1 MLSFLSVDGFVS
13 SFLSVDGFVSS
24 FLSVEGFVS
33 SFLSVEG
40 FVSSFLPSVVVSAGL
55 DGLLSSGSFAIS
67 SVFVSPQ
74 VKQVNVFT
82 PVDVVV
88 GAVVTSPSFHLCPVA
103 FSVIS
108 SFVSSQVEQV
118 YTVFP
123 SFVQVAGVTF
133 VFSQLCPRGCVTLSS
148 LSPHSLQT

>member
-1 MLSFLSVDGFVS
+1 M
-13 SFLSVDGFVSS
+13 
-24 FLSVEGFVS
+24 
-33 SFLSVEG
+33 
-40 FVSSFLPSVVVSAGL
+40 VSAGL
-55 DGLLSSGSFAIS
+55 VGLLSSGSFAIS

-74 VKQVNVFT
+74 VKHVNVFT

-133 VFSQLCPRGCVTLSS
+133 VLISICYISAQVLNAYVTAVWSDTIS
-148 LSPHSLQT
+148 MRKATPIM